1 MQISRVVPTR
11 LRFFAAT
18 TAAMIA
24 LTAIGGTPSAEA
36 GTFTWNS
43 NISGLWGSG
52 SSWIGGTAPLPAGGD
67 NLIFGSTPG
76 LTNRSATNNI
86 ANNYS
91 VASLAFSG
99 TTGYT
104 LSGSS
109 IALGGDITN
118 NSSRSHTI
126 NNSITTSSA
135 MNISSGTNLLTFN
148 STGGGTFTNNGG
160 VTLTS
165 GAADFRTQI
174 GGTGA
179 VTTLANTLLTLPT
192 GTVAGPLSVSGM
204 LYPGVNNIR
213 TVTAGTNMT
222 LASTAFTR
230 MDVGSDITTIDAGI
244 NYDQFVVGGTMAF
257 GGVLQLNLASLSF
270 PNESLDTFVTKWNLF
285 AQSGSNFTGNF
296 SSIVVVGGTSGTNA
310 DDSTFDYSNMNG
322 TWTLVDGKW
331 RSPDILNPAV
341 PGQYLAFDEAAGE
354 LVVVPEPTGVVI
366 AALGVAMAGWQ
377 IARQRRSKAALR
389 SANRA

>member
-1 MQISRVVPTR
+1 MTISRVVPTR

-18 TAAMIA
+18 TAALIA

-52 SSWIGGTAPLPAGGD
+52 SSWIGNTAPSGSGHD
-67 NLIFGSTPG
+67 LIFGSSSGSNT
-76 LTNRSATNNI
+76 RSATNNI
-86 ANNYS
+86 ANNY
-91 VASLAFSG
+91 VVQSLAFSG

-109 IALGGDITN
+109 IALQGNITN

-126 NNSITTSSA
+126 NNSITTGTA
-135 MNISSGTNLLTFN
+135 INISSGTNTLTFN
-148 STGGGTFTNNGG
+148 STLVGTFTNNGG

-165 GAADFRTQI
+165 GGAAFGTQI

-179 VTTLANTLLTLPT
+179 VTTAANTSLTLPT
-192 GTVAGPLSVSGM
+192 GTVAGPLSVSGT
-204 LYPGVNNIR
+204 LTPGLNLVR
-213 TVTAGTNMT
+213 TVTTGTNMT
-222 LASTAFTR
+222 LGSTAFTR
-230 MDVGSDITTIDAGI
+230 MDVGSDITSIAAGV
-244 NYDQFVVGGTMAF
+244 NYDQFVVAGNMAF
-257 GGVLQLNLASLSF
+257 GGVLQLNLASLNF
-270 PNESLDTFVTKWNLF
+270 PNDQLETYLTKWNLF

-296 SSIVVVGGTSGTNA
+296 SSIVVIGGTSGTNQ
-310 DDSTFDYSNMNG
+310 DDTTFDYTNMNG

-331 RSPDILNPAV
+331 RSPDITDPAV
-341 PGQYLAFDEAAGE
+341 AGQYLAFDEAAGE

-377 IARQRRSKAALR
+377 IARQRRSRAALR